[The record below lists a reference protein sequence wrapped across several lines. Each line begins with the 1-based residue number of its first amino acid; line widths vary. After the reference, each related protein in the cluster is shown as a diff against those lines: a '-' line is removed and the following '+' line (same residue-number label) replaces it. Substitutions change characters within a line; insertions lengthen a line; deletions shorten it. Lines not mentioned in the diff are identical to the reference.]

1 LQPTNASKITTRR
14 KFKCKACSHKFNVT
28 SCTIFASCEVDFVD
42 LLAAIWLIV
51 NASEAAGMLRAA
63 GMAAMVGKTRLRF

>member
-1 LQPTNASKITTRR
+1 
-14 KFKCKACSHKFNVT
+14 
-28 SCTIFASCEVDFVD
+28 VDFVD

-63 GMAAMVGKTRLRF
+63 GMAAMVGKTRLRL